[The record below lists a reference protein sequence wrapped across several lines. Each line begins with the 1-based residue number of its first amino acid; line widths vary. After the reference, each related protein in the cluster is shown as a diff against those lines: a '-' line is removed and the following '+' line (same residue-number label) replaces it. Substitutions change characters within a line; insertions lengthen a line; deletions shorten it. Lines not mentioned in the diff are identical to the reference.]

1 MGEKKKIDLFGW
13 LREITQYK
21 SDLSKFTEE
30 DWKTFQ
36 PYMIHRYLSMNPEYI
51 ELVNYIQ
58 KFSNSTKP
66 QIYTMYKNLIPK
78 KQVYLKWVGKKKK
91 SSNTQLVEKL
101 SQYFLVSKRET
112 EDYLD
117 ILHKSDVKSILQ
129 GMGEDDKEIKKLL
142 K

>member
-101 SQYFLVSKRET
+101 SHYFLVSKRET

-117 ILHKSDVKSILQ
+117 ILHKSDVKSILIS
-129 GMGEDDKEIKKLL
+129 MGEDDKNIKKLL